1 MWRKVDKR
9 RLINQDKHASKANRN
24 IDSEIENY
32 VENENDN
39 KSKDKKENDK
49 K

>member
-9 RLINQDKHASKANRN
+9 RLVNQDEYTSKAKENVN
-24 IDSEIENY
+24 SEIENY

-39 KSKDKKENDK
+39 KSKDKKEIK
-49 K
+49 RK